1 MSVSSLSSVY
11 QQTQRLQI
19 DSVLLWSHVLDS
31 RQVLSNA
38 SVPAN
43 NKSCVGTWRGAGV
56 VIRDQS
62 HVLTTITTTSPDAR
76 HPTGWHFF
84 SGGYSQDVTSERYV
98 CMCVWCLYISLSSF
112 SSLLSILIP
121 HDFPSELSS
130 FLSPNPI
137 LNQLS
142 ILFLFQSLP
151 SSVVIIC
158 SRSQLLSAIALVSL
172 GENFLSACWP
182 FFP

>member
-56 VIRDQS
+56 VTRNQS
-62 HVLTTITTTSPDAR
+62 WQQSPQRLRTRATRPDD
-76 HPTGWHFF
+76 TF
-84 SGGYSQDVTSERYV
+84 SQEGT
-98 CMCVWCLYISLSSF
+98 
-112 SSLLSILIP
+112 
-121 HDFPSELSS
+121 HKT
-130 FLSPNPI
+130 
-137 LNQLS
+137 
-142 ILFLFQSLP
+142 
-151 SSVVIIC
+151 
-158 SRSQLLSAIALVSL
+158 
-172 GENFLSACWP
+172 
-182 FFP
+182 